1 MSMASGTSA
10 TEFPWVKKYYK
21 NFWTPLIIILELYE
35 YSIYFNSALIS
46 VYILTNIYNIL
57 WVLLPWFGKLSS
69 VMKVYKNRLRKAAQ
83 KDEEKPVDKKIL
95 GDLYE
100 IYYTNRDLKLF
111 LELLAMGSGVAPAIS
126 VMAIFDSVRRLD
138 KLLNM

>member
-1 MSMASGTSA
+1 M
-10 TEFPWVKKYYK
+10 
-21 NFWTPLIIILELYE
+21 TPLIIILELYE

-126 VMAIFDSVRRLD
+126 VMAIFDSVRRID
-138 KLLNM
+138 KLLYM

>member
-1 MSMASGTSA
+1 MC
-10 TEFPWVKKYYK
+10 
-21 NFWTPLIIILELYE
+21 ILELYE

-69 VMKVYKNRLRKAAQ
+69 VMRVYKKSRRAAAQ

-100 IYYTNRDLKLF
+100 LYYNNRDLKLF

-126 VMAIFDSVRRLD
+126 VMAMFDSVRIHTLYACT
-138 KLLNM
+138 LLIDLN

>member
-1 MSMASGTSA
+1 MC
-10 TEFPWVKKYYK
+10 V
-21 NFWTPLIIILELYE
+21 LELYE

-57 WVLLPWFGKLSS
+57 WVVLPWFGKLSS
-69 VMKVYKNRLRKAAQ
+69 VMRVYKKSRREAA
-83 KDEEKPVDKKIL
+83 KTDEEKPVDKKIL

-100 IYYTNRDLKLF
+100 LYYRNRDLKLL

-126 VMAIFDSVRRLD
+126 VMAMFDSVRIHTLYACT
-138 KLLNM
+138 LLIDLN